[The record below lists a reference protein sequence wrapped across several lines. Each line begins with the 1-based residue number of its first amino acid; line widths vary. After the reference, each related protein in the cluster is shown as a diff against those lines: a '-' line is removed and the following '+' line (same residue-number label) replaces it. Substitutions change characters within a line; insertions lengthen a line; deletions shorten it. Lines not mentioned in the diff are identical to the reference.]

1 MINDHCIQ
9 QIRRL
14 RAEGHTLRDIALA
27 VHVAIGTVTKYL
39 ADPELKQDRTV
50 TSFRK
55 SKLKT
60 FSDQELKEI
69 YISANGNSRVML
81 RLLKERAAKKGKA
94 DFTLN
99 ESSVRRYYRAHFPEL
114 KPTVAPV
121 INFFHIEVGEQLQI
135 DFVETKFTF
144 AGMAAPVKVYIFEAV
159 YTWSRKAFVRVCP
172 DITQNSWMMS
182 IAECLR
188 TYGVP
193 MSILCDNDRSLVIGR
208 KQGKAVFHPA
218 FVWLCKP
225 LGIRLTACQVR
236 HPQTKG
242 RIERFGRYLQENG
255 LVWAQQHR
263 DEIATLHDLNEKLQ
277 AWNAEEAD
285 RRRITIDDGRNGT
298 VKAFYEQEKALLR
311 FPEGLDEVFAVE
323 CKQILSN
330 GQGCVY
336 LHGNEIALGYHSAN
350 RDFCLSITSKGRYLI
365 SDHNG
370 KTVRQGTVSETDLH
384 NYRWNAPPAA
394 TAGTGAANE
403 EQTPDPKLT
412 ELANLVGL

>member
-1 MINDHCIQ
+1 MITDHCIQ

-14 RAEGHTLRDIALA
+14 RAEGHTLREIAQA
-27 VHVAIGTVTKYL
+27 VHVAPGTVTKYL
-39 ADPELKQDRTV
+39 ANSELKQEHTV
-50 TSFRK
+50 KSFRK
-55 SKLKT
+55 SKLKAFT
-60 FSDQELKEI
+60 EQELKEI
-69 YISANGNSRVML
+69 YVSANGNSRVMR
-81 RLLKERAAKKGKA
+81 RLLKELAIKKGLA

-121 INFFHIEVGEQLQI
+121 LNFFHIEIGEQLQI
-135 DFVETKFTF
+135 DFVATKFTF
-144 AGMAAPVKVYIFEAV
+144 AGMVSPVKVYIFEAV
-159 YTWSRKAFVRVCP
+159 YAWSRKAFVRVCP

-182 IAECLR
+182 IAECLK

-193 MSILCDNDRSLVIGR
+193 LSILCDNDRSLVIGR

-218 FVWLCKP
+218 FLWLCRP
-225 LGIRLTACQVR
+225 LGIRLTACRVR

-255 LVWAQQHR
+255 LVWALQHR
-263 DEIATLHDLNEKLQ
+263 DEIANLHDLNEKLQ
-277 AWNAEEAD
+277 AWNADEAD
-285 RRRITIDDGRNGT
+285 LRRITIDDGSKGT
-298 VKAFYEQEKALLR
+298 VKEFYEKEKSFLR

-330 GQGCVY
+330 GNGCIY

-350 RDFCLSITSKGRYLI
+350 RDFNLSITSHGRYLI

-370 KTVRQGTVSETDLH
+370 KTIHQGTISQADLH
-384 NYRWNAPPAA
+384 NYRWDAPPANA
-394 TAGTGAANE
+394 PGTGVAND
-403 EQTPDPKLT
+403 EQFPDPKLT
-412 ELANLVGL
+412 QLAELVGL